1 MACLDADNE
10 KLSTILEHCPALK
23 QETSILWMT
32 HWSSTTMINL
42 PEMIID
48 KYLSTIK
55 FDSPLQF
62 SFCRFNETKEPP
74 NKIEI
79 SNKFYEIYKRV
90 HENIAAPARYTSLIN
105 LYTTLYSQKLTIL
118 QQKQNKLKTG
128 VSKLTNA
135 RNVVAKLKE
144 SANEQKRKL
153 AEKQAKANT
162 ALDMI
167 TTTMENANV
176 HKEKMETLKQQTEKE
191 NVLLMKRKKEIEQ
204 ELAEV
209 EPLIQEARAAV
220 GNIKPEALSEIR
232 SLRAPPDVIRDIL
245 EGVLRLMGIQD
256 TSWNSMKMFLAKRGA
271 KEDIR

>member
-1 MACLDADNE
+1 MVCHHNFL
-10 KLSTILEHCPALK
+10 I
-23 QETSILWMT
+23 
-32 HWSSTTMINL
+32 
-42 PEMIID
+42 
-48 KYLSTIK
+48 
-55 FDSPLQF
+55 F
-62 SFCRFNETKEPP
+62 RFNENKETP

-79 SNKFYEIYKRV
+79 SDKFHQIYETV
-90 HENIAAPARYTSLIN
+90 HEKIGAPARYISLIN
-105 LYTTLYSQKLTIL
+105 LYTTLYSEKLSTL
-118 QQKQNKLKTG
+118 QEKQNKLKAG

-144 SANEQKRKL
+144 SANEQKKKL

-191 NVLLMKRKKEIEQ
+191 NVLLVKRKKEIEQ

-271 KEDIR
+271 KEDIRYKYKCGVWRKLHHSF